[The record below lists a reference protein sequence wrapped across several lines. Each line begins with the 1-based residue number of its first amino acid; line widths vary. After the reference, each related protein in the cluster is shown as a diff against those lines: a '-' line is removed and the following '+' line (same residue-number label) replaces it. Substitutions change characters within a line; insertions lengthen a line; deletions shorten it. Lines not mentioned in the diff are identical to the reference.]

1 MSKMERKENLLQYLQ
16 KNPGWHTS
24 QELAVEI
31 GSSKRTI
38 KNYISQLNSR
48 NNLIESSVRG
58 YKYNADKLI
67 SPSSRTSQ
75 NDIPTNKEER
85 VNYIINFL
93 INNASTVNLY
103 DLSENLFVS
112 ETTVL
117 QDLKTVQAK
126 VERFNMKIK
135 KDGDF

>member
-85 VNYIINFL
+85 VNYIINFFVNC
-93 INNASTVNLY
+93 NNNL
-103 DLSENLFVS
+103 NTFV
-112 ETTVL
+112 
-117 QDLKTVQAK
+117 
-126 VERFNMKIK
+126 
-135 KDGDF
+135 